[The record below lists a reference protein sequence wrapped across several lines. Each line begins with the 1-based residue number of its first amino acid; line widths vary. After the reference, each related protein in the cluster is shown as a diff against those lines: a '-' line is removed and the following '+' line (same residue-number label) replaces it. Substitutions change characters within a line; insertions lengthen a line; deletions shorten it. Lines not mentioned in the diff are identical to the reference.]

1 MSSKQNTV
9 CRTYPL
15 LTRISAAKDRGWFKT
30 YTPFT
35 STVYSIYGNRP
46 LQVSGIGTV
55 EIPTQPSPDRCGAAS
70 YDSLHLKE
78 VLHVPDLLCNILG
91 DLNGDGYDVSLGNYL
106 EPATRGTIRH
116 RQSGTVA
123 YFDPTRPLYSVE
135 VRGNGLPRGRRLG
148 PPALEWGVPYFLNC
162 RWDPAEQ
169 QRWQEFKAREIHSM
183 SAQIYVSD
191 GNPPYTAAEKGWLKK
206 RRITEFKFLRMYGLK
221 MHDDE
226 DRAEG
231 RALVRGFMQDDLY
244 DGIFN
249 DEPATKRIKT
259 FHEGKQEKEEE
270 EEEEQEAEE
279 EEEEEEEE
287 QNEPDTKVEQAK
299 HKFSAAQLQWIDDTY
314 GDIHDFMAAHGLY
327 LRDENDIREAKMN
340 IDEMILLGE

>member
-9 CRTYPL
+9 CRTYLL
-15 LTRISAAKDRGWFKT
+15 LTLISAAKDRGWFKT

-35 STVYSIYGNRP
+35 STVYSIYGNRS
-46 LQVSGIGTV
+46 LQVSGVGTV

-70 YDSLHLKE
+70 HYSLHLKE

-91 DLNGDGYDVSLGNYL
+91 DLNGDGYDVSLGNYH
-106 EPATRGTIRH
+106 EPATRGAIRH
-116 RQSGTVA
+116 RQGGIVA

-135 VRGNGLPRGRRLG
+135 VRGSGLLRGRRLG

-169 QRWQEFKAREIHSM
+169 QRWQDFKAWETHSM
-183 SAQIYVSD
+183 SAPIFVSD
-191 GNPPYTAAEKGWLKK
+191 GRPPYKAAEKTWLKK
-206 RRITEFKFLRMYGLK
+206 WRISEFEFLRMYGLK

-244 DGIFN
+244 DDLSN

-259 FHEGKQEKEEE
+259 FHKSKQEEEEE
-270 EEEEQEAEE
+270 EEEEQEVEE
-279 EEEEEEEE
+279 KEE

-299 HKFSAAQLQWIDDTY
+299 HGFSAAQLQWIDDTY

-327 LRDENDIREAKMN
+327 LHDDNDIREAKMN

>member
-9 CRTYPL
+9 CRTYLL
-15 LTRISAAKDRGWFKT
+15 LTLISAAKDRGWFKT

-35 STVYSIYGNRP
+35 STVYSIYGNRS
-46 LQVSGIGTV
+46 LQVSGVGTV

-70 YDSLHLKE
+70 HYSLHLKE

-91 DLNGDGYDVSLGNYL
+91 DLNGDGYDVSLGNYH
-106 EPATRGTIRH
+106 EPATRGAIRD
-116 RQSGTVA
+116 RQGRTVA

-135 VRGNGLPRGRRLG
+135 VRGSGLLRGRRLG

-162 RWDPAEQ
+162 RWDPTEQ
-169 QRWQEFKAREIHSM
+169 QRWQDFKAWETHSM
-183 SAQIYVSD
+183 SAPLFVSD
-191 GNPPYTAAEKGWLKK
+191 GRQPYTAAEKTWLKK
-206 RRITEFKFLRMYGLK
+206 WRISEFEFLRMYGLK

-244 DGIFN
+244 DDLSN

-259 FHEGKQEKEEE
+259 FHKGKQEEEEE
-270 EEEEQEAEE
+270 EEEEQEVEE
-279 EEEEEEEE
+279 KEE

-299 HKFSAAQLQWIDDTY
+299 HGFSAAQLQWIDDTY

-327 LRDENDIREAKMN
+327 LHDENDIREAKMN
-340 IDEMILLGE
+340 IDEEILLGE

>member
-9 CRTYPL
+9 YRTYLL
-15 LTRISAAKDRGWFKT
+15 LTLISAAKDRGWFKT
-30 YTPFT
+30 YTPFP
-35 STVYSIYGNRP
+35 STVYSIYGNRS

-70 YDSLHLKE
+70 RDSLHLKE

-106 EPATRGTIRH
+106 ELAARGAIRD
-116 RQSGTVA
+116 RQGKTVA
-123 YFDPTRPLYSVE
+123 HFDPTRPLFSVK
-135 VRGNGLPRGRRLG
+135 VRGSGLLRGRRLG

-169 QRWQEFKAREIHSM
+169 QRWQDFKAREIHSM
-183 SAQIYVSD
+183 SAQVFVSD
-191 GNPPYTAAEKGWLKK
+191 GRPPYTAAEKNWLKK
-206 RRITEFKFLRMYGLK
+206 WRITEFEFLRMYGLK

-244 DGIFN
+244 DGLSN

-259 FHEGKQEKEEE
+259 FHEGKQEKKEE
-270 EEEEQEAEE
+270 EEEEQE
-279 EEEEEEEE
+279 EEE
-287 QNEPDTKVEQAK
+287 QSEPDTKVEQAK

-327 LRDENDIREAKMN
+327 LHDDNDIREAKMN